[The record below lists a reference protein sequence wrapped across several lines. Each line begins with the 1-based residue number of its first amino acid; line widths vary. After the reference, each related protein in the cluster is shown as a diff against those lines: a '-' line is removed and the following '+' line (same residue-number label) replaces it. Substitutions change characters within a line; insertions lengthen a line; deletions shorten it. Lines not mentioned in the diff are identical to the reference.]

1 MIPRII
7 TELILLDVLLIYGG
21 TLQLVTDRANL
32 GRHRAVGLST
42 MQGNVARAEARERR
56 TLALRELA
64 LDEVTSWGQD
74 FNGPGPGGA
83 GRYAHLRRDE
93 LDATAERALV
103 LAARGIRAPSP
114 WGTPVLDDVW
124 ADELVGAA

>member
-1 MIPRII
+1 MIPRAI
-7 TELILLDVLLIYGG
+7 TELILLDLLLIYGG
-21 TLQLVTDRANL
+21 LLQVVTDRANR
-32 GRHRAVGLST
+32 GRHRAAGLST
-42 MQGNVARAEARERR
+42 MQGNVARAEAAAQ
-56 TLALRELA
+56 LAGAWLG
-64 LDEVTSWGQD
+64 DESDD
-74 FNGPGPGGA
+74 FTTPGPGGA
-83 GRYAHLRRDE
+83 GRYAHLRTDE

>member
-1 MIPRII
+1 MHRTI
-7 TELILLDVLLIYGG
+7 TELILLDLLLIYGG
-21 TLQLVTDRANL
+21 TLQLVTQRGNL

-42 MQGNVARAEARERR
+42 MQDNVARAKAATRQVAADVMGAWW
-56 TLALRELA
+56 LA
-64 LDEVTSWGQD
+64 DESGD
-74 FNGPGPGGA
+74 FTTPGPGGA
-83 GRYAHLRRDE
+83 GRYAHLRSDE